1 MIRIASHVLVAG
13 TAGQIKRVC
22 RRYTIARWCVAYLRA
37 CPFLPEPYT
46 SRQGGWLSLSDAY
59 GIIPGRKNSVICVIR
74 AESLSHTYHPKPLLQ
89 KEGTTLLRIIWLII
103 KLNVQSSMFTGTCPN
118 HSQNCR
124 AIWKKWGARRW
135 YSFFFLIFVEWFDF
149 MEESQT

>member
-46 SRQGGWLSLSDAY
+46 SRQVGWLSLSDAY

-74 AESLSHTYHPKPLLQ
+74 AENMSIPPKLQ
-89 KEGTTLLRIIWLII
+89 GNLKKNEGR
-103 KLNVQSSMFTGTCPN
+103 
-118 HSQNCR
+118 
-124 AIWKKWGARRW
+124 GADIR
-135 YSFFFLIFVEWFDF
+135 FFFLFLWSYLTLWKNLKPKLFIINNKNY
-149 MEESQT
+149 